1 VKCEPAIIGNSFKV
15 IRRSLITRIP
25 GLPAER
31 NQPILFKEDTMGE
44 AVTKEIRDRV
54 AILAIDKPKMNQLSG
69 EVFEAMRKHLDSVE
83 ADKEIRCVIITG
95 TGEKAFSA
103 GADLASGFGD
113 FSPVDFLKRGQD
125 IWNKVEY
132 FPKPVIAAINGH
144 ALGGGCELA
153 MACHIRFMKKG
164 ARIGLTETNLGI
176 MPGYGGSLRL
186 PRLVGK
192 AKALEMMYLG
202 AQCEADDALAIGLV
216 DHITEGNVL
225 DAALELAN
233 KIAKRAPLSVAA
245 ITKLCNISQNITPE
259 QHLKI
264 EREEL
269 GKLFNSKDAQ
279 EGIGAFFEKREA
291 NFKGE

>member
-1 VKCEPAIIGNSFKV
+1 
-15 IRRSLITRIP
+15 
-25 GLPAER
+25 
-31 NQPILFKEDTMGE
+31 MGE

-54 AILAIDKPKMNQLSG
+54 AILSIDKPKMNQLSG
-69 EVFEAMRKHLDSVE
+69 EVFEAMRKHLDAVE

-103 GADLASGFGD
+103 GADLAAGFGD
-113 FSPVDFLKRGQD
+113 FSAVDFLKRGQD
-125 IWNKVEY
+125 V
-132 FPKPVIAAINGH
+132 
-144 ALGGGCELA
+144 
-153 MACHIRFMKKG
+153 CHIRFMKKG

-186 PRLVGK
+186 PRLIGK
-192 AKALEMMYLG
+192 SKALEMIFLG
-202 AQCEADDALAIGLV
+202 KQCEADEALAIGLV
-216 DHITEGNVL
+216 DHITEGNVV

-233 KIAKRAPLSVAA
+233 KIVKRAPLSVAA

-269 GKLFNSKDAQ
+269 GRLFSSKDAQ

>member
-1 VKCEPAIIGNSFKV
+1 
-15 IRRSLITRIP
+15 
-25 GLPAER
+25 
-31 NQPILFKEDTMGE
+31 MGE
-44 AVTKEIRDRV
+44 AVTKEIKGNV
-54 AILAIDKPKMNQLSG
+54 AILSIDKPKMNQLSG
-69 EVFEAMRKHLDSVE
+69 DVFEAMRKHLDSVE
-83 ADKEIRCVIITG
+83 FDKEIRCIIITG
-95 TGEKAFSA
+95 AGEKAFSA
-103 GADLASGFGD
+103 GADLSAGFGD

-125 IWNKVEY
+125 VWNKIEY

-186 PRLVGK
+186 PKLVGK
-192 AKALEMMYLG
+192 SRALEMMYLG
-202 AQCEADDALAIGLV
+202 KQCEADEALAIGLV
-216 DHITEGNVL
+216 DHIVDGNVL

-233 KIAKRAPLSVAA
+233 KIVKRPPLSITA
-245 ITKLCNISQNITPE
+245 ITKLCNISPSITPDM
-259 QHLKI
+259 HLKI

-269 GKLFNSKDAQ
+269 GRLFNSKDAQ
-279 EGIGAFFEKREA
+279 EGIGAFFEKREP

>member
-1 VKCEPAIIGNSFKV
+1 
-15 IRRSLITRIP
+15 
-25 GLPAER
+25 
-31 NQPILFKEDTMGE
+31 
-44 AVTKEIRDRV
+44 
-54 AILAIDKPKMNQLSG
+54 
-69 EVFEAMRKHLDSVE
+69 
-83 ADKEIRCVIITG
+83 
-95 TGEKAFSA
+95 
-103 GADLASGFGD
+103 
-113 FSPVDFLKRGQD
+113 
-125 IWNKVEY
+125 
-132 FPKPVIAAINGH
+132 
-144 ALGGGCELA
+144 

-186 PRLVGK
+186 PRLIGK
-192 AKALEMMYLG
+192 SKALEMIYLG
-202 AQCEADDALAIGLV
+202 KQCEADEALAIGLV

-233 KIAKRAPLSVAA
+233 KIVKRAPLAVAA
-245 ITKLCNISQNITPE
+245 VTKLCNISPSISAE
-259 QHLKI
+259 IHLKI

>member
-1 VKCEPAIIGNSFKV
+1 
-15 IRRSLITRIP
+15 
-25 GLPAER
+25 
-31 NQPILFKEDTMGE
+31 MGE
-44 AVTKEIRDRV
+44 AVTKEIRDGV

-69 EVFEAMRKHLDSVE
+69 EVFEAMRKHLDAVE
-83 ADKEIRCVIITG
+83 ADKAIRCVIITG
-95 TGEKAFSA
+95 AGEKAFSA

-113 FSPVDFLKRGQD
+113 FSAVDFLKRGQD

-176 MPGYGGSLRL
+176 MPGYGGSLRM

-192 AKALEMMYLG
+192 ARALEYICF
-202 AQCEADDALAIGLV
+202 AKQIDAAEALAVGLV
-216 DHITEGNVL
+216 NYVFPKDKVL
-225 DAALELAN
+225 AEAIEFAKKLAARPPLAVSAVL
-233 KIAKRAPLSVAA
+233 KLLSASPS
-245 ITKLCNISQNITPE
+245 ISPE

-264 EREEL
+264 ERESL
-269 GKLFNSKDAQ
+269 ARLFGSKDTA
-279 EGIGAFFEKREA
+279 EGLGAFMEKRQPV
-291 NFKGE
+291 FKGE